1 MLLSVFTVSVATN
14 VEIH

>member
-1 MLLSVFTVSVATN
+1 MLLSVFTVSVATD